1 VGVRQ
6 TPIAMT
12 DLTPGVAEMW
22 GLASIVLLVLL
33 SLIEI
38 LFPLNVFALVVM
50 TPT

>member
-1 VGVRQ
+1 
-6 TPIAMT
+6 MT

-22 GLASIVLLVLL
+22 GLAALVLL
-33 SLIEI
+33 LLLSLVEI